1 MNCCTFAGRLGR
13 DAEVRHTQSGQ
24 SVTGFAIAVDEYA
37 GKGERRTLWVDC
49 SMWGERG
56 EKLAA
61 YLTKGAAVAVSGQV
75 GIQTFDGRNGP
86 QSKITLRVAD
96 VTLLGGK
103 QEGRAPARDSFETPT
118 GAGARRQGGT
128 GPVEHAS
135 DGFDDD
141 SIPF

>member
-56 EKLAA
+56 EKLAQ
-61 YLTKGAAVAVSGQV
+61 YLTKGASVSVSGQV
-75 GIQTFDGRNGP
+75 GINTFDGRNGP
-86 QSKITLRVAD
+86 QSKLTLRVAD

-103 QEGRAPARDSFETPT
+103 QDAPRSEP
-118 GAGARRQGGT
+118 RPSGGT
-128 GPVEHAS
+128 GPVEHAGDS
-135 DGFDDD
+135 FDDQD
-141 SIPF
+141 IPFATSRSTF